1 MDLASMPWHHRKMAR
16 RWIVYV
22 LAVLTAL
29 EVGSVILIP
38 MLGEN
43 GTLDTN
49 PLLQALVVPFMETWP
64 FGPPF
69 LLMLLFGFLGHS
81 RRVAKVAARAAAGLL
96 LYVPLALIMMGY
108 AFSGRFVLGAT
119 DVEVCAVALILGA
132 LLAWFGFKS
141 HAAGAAAATEGAA

>member
-1 MDLASMPWHHRKMAR
+1 MDLASIPWHHRQMAR

-22 LAVLTAL
+22 LVVLTAL

-49 PLLQALVVPFMETWP
+49 PLLKVLVVPFMETWP
-64 FGPPF
+64 FGPPL

-119 DVEVCAVALILGA
+119 DVEICAVALILGA

-141 HAAGAAAATEGAA
+141 DAAAATEGAA